1 MTANPPLSRR
11 RLLQTAAGGG
21 AALAVLG
28 AAGCRSAVSRAA
40 GPTGEAGRPVRGG
53 TINAGITT
61 DLIPGNFF
69 TNTTEGITV
78 LIGLAFDT
86 LIRYRADSITPTP
99 WLATSWQLAD
109 DGRSLTL
116 DLRDDVRF
124 HSGRPFTAKDV
135 EFSIRTYADPLWTA
149 QLKST
154 AAAVTSFDTTDPY
167 RIVLGFA
174 HPLGNIF
181 DLLDTVPIVDSE
193 TLGDLRNGSRF
204 IGTGPFRVTGWTPN
218 SRLSFERNPDYWVP
232 GRPYAD
238 AVEVTVIPDAKA
250 LLSALRS
257 GQIDFAE
264 GLSYLDTATVTSRSG
279 FADLQLTGAEKQL
292 YVGSNVRAKP
302 LDDPRVRQ
310 AIAYALDRDRIVAE
324 VLRGV
329 GYPINLPWPRYSPA
343 FDAARNSTYTRDL
356 ARAKE
361 LVAQV
366 GTLPTIPFTYT
377 SPQPLLDPTAA
388 IIQADLAE
396 VGIAVELQPID
407 NSQFAKQLIGAK
419 FPGLWL
425 AIHSWAQYTP
435 STLTVSAYP
444 FNAHKNA
451 SQFTSERY
459 IAAADA
465 AWSIPDGDSPQ
476 ARQAYAKVSDNL
488 LDSLFLSEIAIALP
502 QWARSTRLQGTGWT
516 KRSEVLLTDAWL
528 TGDRP

>member
-1 MTANPPLSRR
+1 M
-11 RLLQTAAGGG
+11 AGQ
-21 AALAVLG
+21 
-28 AAGCRSAVSRAA
+28 
-40 GPTGEAGRPVRGG
+40 PVHGG

-69 TNTTEGITV
+69 TNTSEGITV

-99 WLATSWQLAD
+99 WLATSWRFAE

-116 DLRDDVRF
+116 ELRDDVRF

-135 EFSIRTYADPLWTA
+135 EFSIRTYSDPLWTA

-154 AAAVTSFDTTDPY
+154 AAAVTSFDTTDPH

-193 TLGDLRNGSRF
+193 TLGDLRTGSRF
-204 IGTGPFRVTGWTPN
+204 IGTGPFRVKGWTPN
-218 SRLSFERNPDYWVP
+218 SWLSFERNADYWVP
-232 GRPYAD
+232 ERPYAD
-238 AVEVTVIPDAKA
+238 AVEVKVIPDAKA

-264 GLSYLDTATVTSRSG
+264 GLSYLDTASVTSRPG

-343 FDAARNSTYTRDL
+343 FDEARNSTYTRNL
-356 ARAKE
+356 ARARE

-366 GTLPTIPFTYT
+366 GSLPTIPFTYT
-377 SPQPLLDPTAA
+377 SPQPLLDPTA
-388 IIQADLAE
+388 L
-396 VGIAVELQPID
+396 
-407 NSQFAKQLIGAK
+407 SC
-419 FPGLWL
+419 
-425 AIHSWAQYTP
+425 SSMT
-435 STLTVSAYP
+435 SRSSAG
-444 FNAHKNA
+444 
-451 SQFTSERY
+451 SR
-459 IAAADA
+459 
-465 AWSIPDGDSPQ
+465 
-476 ARQAYAKVSDNL
+476 
-488 LDSLFLSEIAIALP
+488 AIALVN
-502 QWARSTRLQGTGWT
+502 A
-516 KRSEVLLTDAWL
+516 LLRCRCTS
-528 TGDRP
+528 